1 MQKALQLPKLHTE
14 HRSFEGNSMDFVC
27 NECRGKFEKPVLATV
42 SSSGRVQKYYAC
54 PRCMTRI
61 KEERKNVTISLEGVK
76 KPSAKFENN
85 VECKH
90 FLGYLKTRPK
100 EAPIPDDCLTCGK
113 MIECLFSS
121 KC

>member
-1 MQKALQLPKLHTE
+1 MQKTLELPKLRTE
-14 HRSFEGNSMDFVC
+14 GRSFEGSSVDFIC
-27 NECRGKFEKPVLATV
+27 NECGGSLGNLILATV
-42 SSSGRVQKYYAC
+42 SCNGHMQEYYAC

-61 KEERKNVTISLEGVK
+61 KEERKNVTISEEDVK
-76 KPSAKFENN
+76 KPSAKFENS

-90 FLGYLKTRPK
+90 FLGYLKTRSK
-100 EAPIPDDCLTCGK
+100 DAPIPDDCLTCGK